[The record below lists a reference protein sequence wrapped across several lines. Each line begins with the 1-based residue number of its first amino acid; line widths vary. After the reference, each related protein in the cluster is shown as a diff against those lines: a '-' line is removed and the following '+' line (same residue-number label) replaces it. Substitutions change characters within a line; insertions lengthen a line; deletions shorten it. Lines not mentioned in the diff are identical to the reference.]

1 MKIKP
6 KGVRAQAL
14 SKAKRKLLG
23 SLKVP
28 GEGLPGSL
36 ALTHRRCGK
45 KTCHCADG
53 QGHPLWSL
61 TYMVDGKKR
70 VERIPERWVEYVR
83 QRVSEGKQF
92 KESVNQIFAANA
104 ELLVLLR
111 KQEG

>member
-6 KGVRAQAL
+6 KGVRAQTL
-14 SKAKRKLLG
+14 IRAKRKLLG

-28 GEGLPGSL
+28 TEGLPGSL

-45 KTCHCADG
+45 KTCHCAEG
-53 QGHPLWSL
+53 RGHELWSL

-70 VERIPERWVEYVR
+70 VERIPEQWVEYVR
-83 QRVSEGKQF
+83 QRVSEGKEF
-92 KESVNQIFAANA
+92 KEGVTQIFAANA

-111 KQEG
+111 KEK

>member
-6 KGVRAQAL
+6 KGVHAQVL
-14 SKAKRKLLG
+14 NRDKRKLLR

-28 GEGLPGSL
+28 PEGLPGSL

-53 QGHPLWSL
+53 QGHALWSL

-70 VERIPERWVEYVR
+70 VERIPEQWVEYVR
-83 QRVSEGKQF
+83 QQVSQGKQF
-92 KESVNQIFAANA
+92 KENVNQVFAANA

-111 KQEG
+111 KQER